1 MNRSIS
7 LLFLCLLIRAY
18 GLSAQATPGFLEMDL
33 DEVRNKAGEKG
44 MLYFAYFS
52 ADWCAPCQW
61 MEEQTFRDSRLNE
74 YIRDNYLPLKVDIDQ
89 RSSRLLQ
96 EQYQVKLLPSIL
108 LFSAQ
113 GQLLTRIETA
123 LSASDL
129 LDILQEYDQPGN
141 RVGGSLS
148 TAVSSTPVMD
158 SPKPSI
164 RVYRPPLETAIDSGS
179 SSDTPLPPPV
189 MINQPTASAQSKVPV
204 FQSNRETLA
213 PRSEHAYRIQ
223 VGVYN
228 SYQEAVRQV
237 SRLENDFKEPVQ
249 LLAAKGNTGKQTY
262 RIFIGLF
269 AKKSAAEEFLYY
281 LRRKNMDGEI
291 VDGVR

>member
-1 MNRSIS
+1 
-7 LLFLCLLIRAY
+7 
-18 GLSAQATPGFLEMDL
+18 
-33 DEVRNKAGEKG
+33 
-44 MLYFAYFS
+44 
-52 ADWCAPCQW
+52 

-189 MINQPTASAQSKVPV
+189 MINQPTANAQSKVPV
-204 FQSNRETLA
+204 FQSNRATLA

-249 LLAAKGNTGKQTY
+249 LLAAKGNTGKQIY